1 MIFLI
6 GKLRL
11 LLDLQKRP
19 TGEQEEM
26 KRKFKVFFDTIGA
39 YQVQCAQSFVL
50 GQGIDYIESLIS
62 AFESFYKS
70 FDSKVAAIDKA
81 INDIYKKS
89 TVIARAQL

>member
-50 GQGIDYIESLIS
+50 GQELTILSRLS
-62 AFESFYKS
+62 AHSREFLQIFRQQGRS
-70 FDSKVAAIDKA
+70 
-81 INDIYKKS
+81 N
-89 TVIARAQL
+89 